1 VRLQVLLDDQ
11 CPILKQNERLEGTRR
26 SVGSFSGKFYSCLAE
41 VWRNAPQVADVVAV
55 SLGRVLLLTSGHI
68 IMLRSSTSGG
78 GGGSG
83 GAVDGPDFKHKWRV
97 RVSEIQAVKGAFSS
111 DCCHLT
117 ADTICW
123 LCSHLRCRREFQQSQ
138 QL

>member
-1 VRLQVLLDDQ
+1 VSHPQAKRTARG
-11 CPILKQNERLEGTRR
+11 ETRR
-26 SVGSFSGKFYSCLAE
+26 SVGNFSGRSYSFFAE

-83 GAVDGPDFKHKWRV
+83 GAVHGPDYKHKWRV

-111 DCCHLT
+111 DCHLT

-123 LCSHLRCRREFQQSQ
+123 LCSHLRCRTEFQQS
-138 QL
+138 

>member
-1 VRLQVLLDDQ
+1 
-11 CPILKQNERLEGTRR
+11 
-26 SVGSFSGKFYSCLAE
+26 VGSFSSRFYSFLAE

-78 GGGSG
+78 GGGG
-83 GAVDGPDFKHKWRV
+83 GEAVDGPDYKHKWRV
-97 RVSEIQAVKGAFSS
+97 RVSEIQAIKGAFSS
-111 DCCHLT
+111 DRHLT

-123 LCSHLRCRREFQQSQ
+123 LCSRLRCRREFQRS
-138 QL
+138 